1 MNNRLLLVLCLLA
14 FGAVA
19 FCGGKGEM
27 GEGAVPG
34 PAAVIPFLGGL
45 LMNLRRRKK

>member
-1 MNNRLLLVLCLLA
+1 MNNRLLLVLCLLT
-14 FGAVA
+14 FGALA
-19 FCGGKGEM
+19 FCGDNGTM
-27 GEGAVPG
+27 GEPVVPG